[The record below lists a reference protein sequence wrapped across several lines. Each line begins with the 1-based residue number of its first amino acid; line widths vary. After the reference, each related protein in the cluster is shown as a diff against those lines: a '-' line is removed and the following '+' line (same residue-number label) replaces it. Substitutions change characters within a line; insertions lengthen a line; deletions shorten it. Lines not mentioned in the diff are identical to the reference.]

1 MNDYQQLSR
10 DVVQVVNGAS
20 KLLGNLC
27 DASSSS
33 NTQDAQLGPWWQ
45 KHAAI
50 RSRHGNQR
58 LEVAVLA
65 LTKSGEPSMSFC
77 MRSLWKPVARQPCQ
91 SVEQTSYQNRLLA
104 CVTKGFGC
112 SLEHGTLPEAKGPQA

>member
-10 DVVQVVNGAS
+10 EVVQVVNGAS
-20 KLLGNLC
+20 KLLGQLC

-33 NTQDAQLGPWWQ
+33 STQDAQLGPWWQ

-50 RSRHGNQR
+50 RNRHGNQR

-65 LTKSGEPSMSFC
+65 LTKSGEPSHV
-77 MRSLWKPVARQPCQ
+77 RSLWKPAARQSWQ
-91 SVEQTSYQNRLLA
+91 TVQQTSCQRRLLA
-104 CVTKGFGC
+104 CVDKGFGA
-112 SLEHGTLPEAKGPQA
+112 P